1 MGKPDIRPRW
11 QVNHWCSSCLPFI
24 VIFSRLSKEKFQG
37 AKVERLFLESSSKAG
52 LDQQAG
58 RTIVSKQYT
67 AAGCTKA
74 PFCLSCFP
82 ILFLPSTF
90 SKFLTWPPRTTTAPN
105 QEDDGA
111 LHVLWGKPENEQ
123 HSHCTGLWLL
133 LLYFPTLSAAC
144 DTRISTNVFLHLL
157 YLSSCIHLLS
167 QRCTSFPMPIHPADR
182 RKGAKTIR
190 GHARW
195 KQSTHRSWLKFPARA
210 MTHCGPWKANGQ
222 SWPGHLQRC
231 TEILGYSWG
240 QRGDLQQM
248 RASRR
253 C

>member
-1 MGKPDIRPRW
+1 MGKPEIRPRW

-52 LDQQAG
+52 LDQQAS
-58 RTIVSKQYT
+58 RTIVSKQYM

-74 PFCLSCFP
+74 PFCLYCFP

-90 SKFLTWPPRTTTAPN
+90 FKFLTWPPRTTTAPN
-105 QEDDGA
+105 QEDNGA
-111 LHVLWGKPENEQ
+111 LHVLWGKPEDEQ

-167 QRCTSFPMPIHPADR
+167 QRCTSFPIAYTSCWQKKRSKDY
-182 RKGAKTIR
+182 KGACQVKTVN
-190 GHARW
+190 
-195 KQSTHRSWLKFPARA
+195 S
-210 MTHCGPWKANGQ
+210 
-222 SWPGHLQRC
+222 
-231 TEILGYSWG
+231 
-240 QRGDLQQM
+240 
-248 RASRR
+248 
-253 C
+253 